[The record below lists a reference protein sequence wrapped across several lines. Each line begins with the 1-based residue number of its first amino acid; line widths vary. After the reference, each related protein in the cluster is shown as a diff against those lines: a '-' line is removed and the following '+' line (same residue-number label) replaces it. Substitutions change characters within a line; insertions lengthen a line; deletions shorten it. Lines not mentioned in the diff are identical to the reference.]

1 MPLRADGASRSIPD
15 SMGLASHTLCVDNA
29 LSQTEID
36 MSDVAPLPAGDYCI
50 LELFGHVTLVGRYKE
65 VELFAT
71 KMMAIEP
78 LFQDT
83 LLSVVFHG
91 GAAIY
96 RLTPC
101 EPETARKHQPTHGYQ
116 LPPAIRA
123 NVPAALLP
131 APSDYPGYSDH
142 SEDNDDEIPI

>member
-1 MPLRADGASRSIPD
+1 MPDHMPLPG
-15 SMGLASHTLCVDNA
+15 
-29 LSQTEID
+29 
-36 MSDVAPLPAGDYCI
+36 GDYCI
-50 LELFGHVTLVGRYKE
+50 VELFGRVTLVGRYKE
-65 VELFAT
+65 VEQFGT

-83 LLSVVFHG
+83 LLPVVFHG

-101 EPETARKHQPTHGYQ
+101 EPEVARKHQPTHGYQ

-123 NVPAALLP
+123 NVPDALLP
-131 APSDYPGYSDH
+131 NSPTD
-142 SEDNDDEIPI
+142 EDDEDDDRTDNIPF